1 MLGVERIVRHLASYP
16 TRHTLSEGNRAAAEW
31 IAGEL
36 SQLPNFSVEIMPY
49 ISPAGPRVPV
59 DTEVLQ
65 VVATRPGRTDRRVM
79 VSGHFDSLNLVGTS
93 GPGDFANV
101 INNPAPGANDD
112 ASGVA
117 VAMEVGRELA
127 ETTEHNLVICALSG
141 EEQGLLGAKALAK
154 RAREEGWTI
163 DALLNN
169 DTVGSSSNLL
179 GHRDDSRVRVFSE
192 VSTAHQSR
200 ELARYVAWLARN
212 EPFGPKL
219 VFRKDRLLRG
229 GDHSPFNDAGFTAVR
244 FVEVHEEYTR
254 QHTPDDQPEF
264 VDFAYLDRVR
274 GLNARVARSL
284 LSAGMAP
291 THVRVERAAR
301 ASTDVRWD
309 GEGAMDVFW
318 RETTSAVWQGSLTA
332 SGGEFRVPEINVDD
346 HVFAVGAVGGIPVP
360 AG

>member
-1 MLGVERIVRHLASYP
+1 MLGVERIVRHLASFP

-36 SQLPNFSVEIMPY
+36 SRLPNFSVEIMPY
-49 ISPAGPRVPV
+49 IAPAGPRVPV

-65 VVATRPGRTDRRVM
+65 VIATRPGRTDRRVL

-101 INNPAPGANDD
+101 IHNPAPGANDD

-127 ETTEHNLVICALSG
+127 ETTEHTLVVCALSG

-192 VSTAHQSR
+192 ESSAHQSR
-200 ELARYVAWLARN
+200 ELARFIAWLSRDEA
-212 EPFGPKL
+212 FGPKL

-254 QHTPDDQPEF
+254 QHTPDDRPEF

-274 GLNARVARSL
+274 GLNALVAQSL
-284 LSAGMAP
+284 LSAGVAP
-291 THVRVERAAR
+291 TNVRVERAAR

-309 GEGAMDVFW
+309 GDGAMDVFW
-318 RETTSAVWQGSLTA
+318 RETTSAVWQGSFSA
-332 SGGEFRVPEINVDD
+332 RGGEFRVPEINVDD

-360 AG
+360 AA